1 MAVVYYEYKY
11 IIRGHKMLNN
21 INTLK
26 KTRGFTIVE
35 LLIVIVVIAILA
47 AITIVAYNGIQNRA
61 KTSSGQAAASNVQ
74 KKVESYN
81 AAVGSYPTGAADGNA
96 FEALLNGQTESNIGS
111 IQIAVPTSATG
122 QNTVQVQYCTAGAT
136 GVRLA
141 WFDYAANAV
150 VADAS
155 KIVVLFSGSSCTTWG
170 TALA

>member
-1 MAVVYYEYKY
+1 
-11 IIRGHKMLNN
+11 MLKN

-26 KTRGFTIVE
+26 KDRGFTIVE

-81 AAVGSYPTGAADGNA
+81 AAVGSYPTGAANGDA
-96 FEALLNGQTESNIGS
+96 FEALLNGQTESTIGS
-111 IQIAVPTSATG
+111 IQIAVPTSTNG
-122 QNTVQVQYCTAGAT
+122 QNTVQVQYCTTAGVT

-141 WFDYAANAV
+141 WFDFSAGAI

-155 KIVVLFSGSSCTTWG
+155 KIVVLFSGSTCGTWG